1 MRTRIGLT
9 IAALVLLL
17 VGIGCFWLLS
27 SATFSSIG
35 MDFDP
40 VTGEPIASSSQEW
53 RAFVTSFAPV
63 VGVASVAMAVVC
75 GAGVVASLVV
85 SDAVTRSASLR
96 RGTPAPV
103 GEIELSASE
112 TLEP

>member
-9 IAALVLLL
+9 IAALVLL
-17 VGIGCFWLLS
+17 VIGIGCFWLLS

-40 VTGEPIASSSQEW
+40 ETGEPIVSSSQEW
-53 RAFVTSFAPV
+53 RAFVTTFAPV

-75 GAGVVASLVV
+75 GAGVVASLVIGEGL
-85 SDAVTRSASLR
+85 TRAASLR
-96 RGTPAPV
+96 RAEPHPSHDLA
-103 GEIELSASE
+103 LSAPE